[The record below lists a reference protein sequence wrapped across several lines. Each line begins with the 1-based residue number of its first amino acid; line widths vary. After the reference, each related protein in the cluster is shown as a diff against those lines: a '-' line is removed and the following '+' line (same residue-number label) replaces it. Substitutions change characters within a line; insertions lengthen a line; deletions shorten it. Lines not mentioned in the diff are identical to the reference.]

1 MHPRPPIPIVI
12 QQHCEDATI
21 LRGTRSSLVSGHVK
35 LLQLARLDER
45 LAAHLD
51 GLIEA
56 GAHGALLVMQ
66 AQERPSVGSVFCA
79 TTLAIESRNTQLLGQ
94 MLAIA
99 QSLPE
104 VRKGALSAFGWV
116 EAGKLQGL
124 IQPLFDAPEPFHREV
139 ALAACA
145 MHGVNPGAALQA
157 ALADSDA
164 GVRERA
170 LRLVGELGLVD
181 QLNACLARL
190 ADDSAACAFA
200 AARAAVLLGDR
211 GQAMAALTRMAAAPG
226 PWRADAMQLLL
237 RVLPNDAARELLRN
251 LAQEAG
257 DPQLLID
264 AVGAAG
270 DVHYVPWLIQQM
282 SQPAFARRAGE
293 SFAMLAGL
301 DLALLDLDRKPPEAD
316 STPAEGDEAAAAV
329 EEDLNLP
336 WPAPERIEAWWQ
348 VNANRFQPGVRYFVG
363 QAPSIASVTS
373 ELNNGFQRR
382 RVAAAQYRCLLAP
395 GTPLF
400 NTAAPAWRQQKL
412 LGARG
417 TSPA

>member
-1 MHPRPPIPIVI
+1 MQPRPPIPIVI
-12 QQHCEDATI
+12 QQHCEDAAI
-21 LRGTRSSLVSGHVK
+21 LRGTRSSLVSGHVR

-56 GAHGALLVMQ
+56 GAHGTSLVMQ
-66 AQERPSVGSVFCA
+66 AQERPSVGSVFSA
-79 TTLAIESRNTQLLGQ
+79 ATLAIESRNTQLLGQ

-104 VRKGALSAFGWV
+104 VRKGVLSAFGWV

-157 ALADSDA
+157 ALADSNAD
-164 GVRERA
+164 VRQRA
-170 LRLVGELGLVD
+170 LRLVGELGLMD
-181 QLNACLARL
+181 QLNACLTSL
-190 ADDSAACAFA
+190 SDDSAACAFA

-211 GQAMAALTRMAAAPG
+211 GQAVNALAQTSANAG
-226 PWRADAMQLLL
+226 SWRASAASLVLK
-237 RVLPNDAARELLRN
+237 VLPTDAARELLRGM
-251 LAQEAG
+251 AQDGG
-257 DPQLLID
+257 DPALLIN

-270 DVHYVPWLIQQM
+270 DAHYVPWLIQQM
-282 SQPAFARRAGE
+282 EKPQAARRAGE
-293 SFAMLAGL
+293 SFAALAGL
-301 DLALLDLDRKPPEAD
+301 DLAELDLDRKPPEPGAEPAAD
-316 STPAEGDEAAAAV
+316 EQAEPPSD

-336 WPAPERIEAWWQ
+336 WPDPEKIQAWWQ
-348 VNANRFQPGVRYFVG
+348 AHGGRFAVGGRYFAG
-363 QAPSIASVTS
+363 QAPSAASATAVLTA
-373 ELNNGFQRR
+373 GFQRR
-382 RVAAAQYRCLLAP
+382 RVAAAEYRCLLAP

-412 LGARG
+412 LSGAR
-417 TSPA
+417 